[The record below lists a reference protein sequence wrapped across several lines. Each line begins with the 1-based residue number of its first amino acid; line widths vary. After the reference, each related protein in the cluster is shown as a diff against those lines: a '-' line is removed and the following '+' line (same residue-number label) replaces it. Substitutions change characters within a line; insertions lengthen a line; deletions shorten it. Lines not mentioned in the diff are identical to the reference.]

1 MAWKLFWMWPRGKS
15 QRPAKCSSTP
25 RAKYRRLALEALE
38 SRQLLTGSPAV
49 VPLAG
54 LLAGNTVQYQAA
66 VTANSPDGSY
76 GNVGVT
82 PGPLNRGLNSAGNAP
97 SPDWAAHSG
106 PMGLQTTNFDN
117 GNGFDQA
124 AAVAMDNGN
133 ILVAGTTAAGQFG
146 LVRYLDQVS
155 NPSNDGQ
162 PDTAF
167 GDGGLVTT
175 TFADGSATATA
186 MVADSRNHTIVV
198 AGQVAAS
205 NGDTEVALAR
215 YNDTDGSLDTTFGPN
230 SDGTVTLDLGSGWT
244 HTSAVAV
251 DGYQTIFVA
260 GCLNGQFAV
269 LHFNSDGSQDADFG
283 NGVAISGSGIATAS
297 FGGTDETPSAM
308 ALESGGRIIVAGT
321 STQPTTGKDF
331 AVAQFYSDGSLTIG
345 GAITTNFGGDDVA
358 TSVAIQSDGK
368 VLVAGYSVL
377 YGTSYFAVARYSTLG
392 GVLLLDRSFGNSG
405 LVTTSFGDGYDQAAG
420 IALQSD
426 GKIVVWAR
434 RS

>member
-15 QRPAKCSSTP
+15 QRPAKRSSTP
-25 RAKYRRLALEALE
+25 RAKYRRLVLEALE

-198 AGQVAAS
+198 AGQVAAG

-244 HTSAVAV
+244 THQCRRRRWLPNHLCRRLFERAVCRAAL
-251 DGYQTIFVA
+251 QQRRLA
-260 GCLNGQFAV
+260 GRGFRQWR
-269 LHFNSDGSQDADFG
+269 G
-283 NGVAISGSGIATAS
+283 NPRSGIATAS

-345 GAITTNFGGDDVA
+345 WRDHHE
-358 TSVAIQSDGK
+358 
-368 VLVAGYSVL
+368 L
-377 YGTSYFAVARYSTLG
+377 
-392 GVLLLDRSFGNSG
+392 
-405 LVTTSFGDGYDQAAG
+405 
-420 IALQSD
+420 
-426 GKIVVWAR
+426 R
-434 RS
+434 RG